1 MPAQPT
7 VAIDCRWL
15 GVGGPG
21 RTTELLL
28 RGLAEDPP
36 DGRWLLWGRPDRAGA
51 LAWPGAE
58 VVPVAEDPRSMLGQ
72 RHTFR
77 VPTAD
82 LAVFMHQ
89 QRPLRRL
96 PAVTFI
102 HDTIPL
108 RYGGTPVT
116 RRLKRAYLRRV
127 AGVSER
133 IVTVS
138 HYSRRSIVE
147 QLGVAADRIDVLR
160 FPFDPEFV
168 DRVAAQRRPSEGGAE
183 TALYVGNF
191 LPHKNL
197 ARLVAAFEATAFRAG
212 GGHLVLAGGGAQ
224 QWVDDL
230 VAGLTDGQRRFV
242 SVAPQCSQ
250 AELERLF
257 ATSLFLVQPSL
268 EEGFGLPAWEAMCCG
283 LPVCA
288 SDGGALPELLAAA
301 PADIVTSFPATST
314 PAMTV
319 ALDECAERARGR
331 TQDDASRASMLV
343 QADAPTVAAFGA
355 QLRGIVD
362 AQVHAPGRVTG
373 RRREPRQGRSSRSA

>member
-1 MPAQPT
+1 MPKGPT
-7 VAIDCRWL
+7 VAVDCRWL
-15 GVGGPG
+15 GIGGPG

-28 RGLAEDPP
+28 RGLAVDPP
-36 DGRWLLWGRPDRAGA
+36 DGRWLLWGRPDRAGP

-58 VVPVAEDPRSMLGQ
+58 VAPVADDPRSMLGQ

-96 PAVTFI
+96 PALTVI

-108 RYGGTPVT
+108 RHGGTPAI
-116 RRLKRAYLRRV
+116 RRAKRAYLRRV
-127 AGVSER
+127 AAVSER
-133 IVTVS
+133 ILTVS
-138 HYSRRSIVE
+138 EYSRRSIVDH
-147 QLGVAADRIDVLR
+147 LGVSPDVVDVLR

-168 DRVAAQRRPSEGGAE
+168 DRVAGHRRHAE
-183 TALYVGNF
+183 APADVALYVGNF

-197 ARLVAAFEATAFRAG
+197 SRLVKAFEATAFQAG
-212 GGHLVLAGGGAQ
+212 GGRLVLAGGGAKD
-224 QWVDDL
+224 WVDDL

-242 SVAPQCSQ
+242 SVVPDCSQ

-283 LPVCA
+283 LPVCS
-288 SDGGALPELLAAA
+288 SDGGALPELVAAA
-301 PADIVTSFPATST
+301 PADMVTSFRATSV
-314 PAMTV
+314 PGMTA
-319 ALDECAERARGR
+319 ALDECAVRARGR
-331 TQDDASRASMLV
+331 GPDDALRASELV
-343 QADAPTVAAFGA
+343 RAGAPTVAAFGA
-355 QLRGIVD
+355 QLRAIVE
-362 AQVHAPGRVTG
+362 AQVHD
-373 RRREPRQGRSSRSA
+373 RQGRSSRSA